1 MPMPYFCYAKAGNP
15 IRYDTVI
22 LNSFQD
28 LCTIALVITYTNTI
42 FFILPSPFTK
52 NEEIMRKLL
61 LLTVL
66 LAAFGIMIYG
76 CGKSGGK
83 GKATNKGKISIAVI
97 PKGTTHEFWK
107 SIHAGAV
114 KAGRELGVEIIWKGP
129 LKEDDR
135 EQQIKVVENFVT
147 RGVDGIVLAPLDDRA
162 LVACVHDAVDR
173 KIPVVIIDSDLKSER
188 YASFVATDNYK
199 GGVLG
204 AQHLGKLLGGKG
216 KVILMRYAEG
226 SASTTQREAG
236 FLDTIKKEFPGIEV
250 VSSNQ
255 YGGATAESSYKRAE
269 NLLLR
274 FKDVDGIFCPNE
286 STSFGMLRALQT
298 IGKAGKIRF
307 VGFDSSEKLAEA
319 LRKGEIQALVMQH
332 PFQMGYL
339 GVKTMV
345 QALRGEKV
353 EKRVDTGCE
362 VITPENM
369 DTPEKKEL
377 LLPDLSKWLE

>member
-1 MPMPYFCYAKAGNP
+1 MKQTASRRDVVAAMLAGLGAW
-15 IRYDTVI
+15 I
-22 LNSFQD
+22 
-28 LCTIALVITYTNTI
+28 
-42 FFILPSPFTK
+42 SPARAA
-52 NEEIMRKLL
+52 EEKKL
-61 LLTVL
+61 T
-66 LAAFGIMIYG
+66 
-76 CGKSGGK
+76 
-83 GKATNKGKISIAVI
+83 IAVI

-114 KAGRELGVEIIWKGP
+114 KAARELNVEVIWKGP

-162 LVACVHDAVDR
+162 LVPCVHDAIAR
-173 KIPVVIIDSDLKSER
+173 KIPVVIIDSDLRSDR
-188 YASFVATDNYK
+188 YVSFVATDNYK

-204 AQHLGKLLGGKG
+204 ARRLAELLGGKG
-216 KVILMRYAEG
+216 KVILLRYAEG
-226 SASTTQREAG
+226 SASTMAREAG

-255 YGGATAESSYKRAE
+255 YGGATAESSYKKAE

-286 STSFGMLRALQT
+286 STTFGMLRALQNT
-298 IGKAGKIRF
+298 GRAGKVKF
-307 VGFDSSEKLAEA
+307 VGFDSSEKLAKA
-319 LRKGEIQALVMQH
+319 LKDGELHGLVLQH
-332 PFQMGYL
+332 PFYMGYM

-345 QALRGEKV
+345 QHLRGEKV
-353 EKRVDTGCE
+353 EKRIDTGCE
-362 VITPENM
+362 VITKENM

-377 LLPDLSKWLE
+377 ILPDLSKWLE